1 MIVEERG
8 ILVWTRVR
16 LPPGPLIF
24 IRRDPPKV
32 GRILMKHA
40 DACERSS
47 PLNASALLKLNKSN
61 SVYDII
67 VYGNICYLVYRWK

>member
-16 LPPGPLIF
+16 LPPGPLF
-24 IRRDPPKV
+24 VLRRDSTKL
-32 GRILMKHA
+32 GGFLSAYA

-47 PLNASALLKLNKSN
+47 PLNAFALLKLNKSN

-67 VYGNICYLVYRWK
+67 VYGNMFCLVYRRK

>member
-16 LPPGPLIF
+16 LPPGPLF
-24 IRRDPPKV
+24 VLRRDPTKL
-32 GRILMKHA
+32 GGFLSAYA

-47 PLNASALLKLNKSN
+47 PFNSSAPLNGKAGHIDFVSICPAFYLNYKLM
-61 SVYDII
+61 V
-67 VYGNICYLVYRWK
+67 

>member
-24 IRRDPPKV
+24 IRRDPTKL
-32 GRILMKHA
+32 GGFLSAYA

-47 PLNASALLKLNKSN
+47 PLNAFALLKLNKSN